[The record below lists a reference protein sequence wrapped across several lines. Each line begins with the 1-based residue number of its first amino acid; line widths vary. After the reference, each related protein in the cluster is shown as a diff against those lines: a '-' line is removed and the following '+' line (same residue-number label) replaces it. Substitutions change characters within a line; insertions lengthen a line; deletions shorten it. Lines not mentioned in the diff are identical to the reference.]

1 MAIDPVLEWCLEHT
15 DNMPGQVEH
24 TPLIET
30 NQPAPW
36 ELSAFNKQKNFRR
49 GGRCQLARL
58 DQIMFDQYA
67 SFAAAAPRSTASV
80 KGQIR
85 SHRPSPMGTDAG
97 GKRKAMLRKTGTEV
111 AR

>member
-1 MAIDPVLEWCLEHT
+1 
-15 DNMPGQVEH
+15 MPGQVEH

-58 DQIMFDQYA
+58 DQIMLDQYA
-67 SFAAAAPRSTASV
+67 SFAAAAPRSMASV
-80 KGQIR
+80 KGQMR
-85 SHRPSPMGTDAG
+85 SHRSQSVGNRRGWEEEGHVEED
-97 GKRKAMLRKTGTEV
+97 RH
-111 AR
+111 